1 MNKNSKEADQFP
13 LKQEIHQNSND
24 QQEKEKVSSSSLNSL
39 SSSQWPRL
47 KDPRIVRVSRA
58 FGGKDRH
65 SKVCTIRGLRDRRIR
80 LSVPTAIQ
88 LYDLQDRLGLNQPS
102 KVVDWLLNIAKHE
115 IDQLPPLPNFPP
127 LGGNFNFGFPFPTNE
142 SINTDANTSQTHQH
156 LLNFN
161 RSNNIHWDGSSSSHE
176 SKEVSREMVM
186 EKGNYWVNNRSTTH
200 EDENVNTKQGSNNV
214 EVPSAIV
221 LPNSNNFLQRP
232 NHPSFLGLLNTMPF
246 GSSYNWGVSS
256 SNEGFANQED
266 VNAIASLPPML
277 SLSTG
282 NSSQMLFGTSQ
293 SYFSSN
299 VNAMEMEHH
308 QHHQH
313 HQQQHQRQMNNH
325 YHQMLSSSSSQN
337 PLNNSLNNPSFSLAK
352 FLQSSS
358 NKEQGFSPK

>member
-1 MNKNSKEADQFP
+1 MSNNSKEVEFP

-24 QQEKEKVSSSSLNSL
+24 QQEKEKASSSSLNSL
-39 SSSQWPRL
+39 SSTQWPRL

-88 LYDLQDRLGLNQPS
+88 LYDLQDRS
-102 KVVDWLLNIAKHE
+102 KF
-115 IDQLPPLPNFPP
+115 QL
-127 LGGNFNFGFPFPTNE
+127 
-142 SINTDANTSQTHQH
+142 
-156 LLNFN
+156 

-186 EKGNYWVNNRSTTH
+186 EKGNYWMNNRSTTQ
-200 EDENVNTKQGSNNV
+200 EEVNVNTKQGSNNV
-214 EVPSAIV
+214 EVPSAIA
-221 LPNSNNFLQRP
+221 LPNSNNLLQRP

-256 SNEGFANQED
+256 NDHAFANQE
-266 VNAIASLPPML
+266 VVSAITSLPPML

-308 QHHQH
+308 QQHQH
-313 HQQQHQRQMNNH
+313 QQHQRQINNH

-352 FLQSSS
+352 FLENSS